1 MALVW
6 HKVTAEAEYK
16 VCLAGNSIRLYRNAV
31 LHSQWNPKDPFKGQL
46 WELFLLSSF
55 DPQRVP
61 KKVLLLGL
69 GGGAV
74 VKLLQRF
81 FPTIEIDAIE
91 LDKNHI
97 SVAKRFF
104 SVDKGHCN
112 VIHAEA
118 DEWLRQNRSGR
129 YDLIIDDVF
138 HEKNGE
144 PFRAISYQQTHLR
157 RLLGKLTK
165 EGVLVVNFADAKEWK
180 DARAAFREL
189 AMAAD
194 FNIGLAVQGQYQN
207 RIAHISRRDLE
218 ANQLWQQLQACRLT
232 KFLKYWRDE
241 TFQYRLVR
249 RSES

>member
-16 VCLAGNSIRLYRNAV
+16 VCLAGHSIRLYRNAV
-31 LHSQWNPKDPFKGQL
+31 LHSQWNPRDPFKGQL

-55 DPQRVP
+55 DRQQPP

-81 FPTIEIDAIE
+81 FPSTEIDAIE
-91 LDKNHI
+91 LDKHHI

-104 SVDKGHCN
+104 SVDKGLCN
-112 VIHAEA
+112 IVHAEA
-118 DEWLRQNRSGR
+118 GEWLRQNRSGR

-138 HEKNGE
+138 HEQNGE
-144 PFRAISYQQTHLR
+144 PFRAISYQQAHLR

-165 EGVLVVNFADAKEWK
+165 DGVLVVNFADAKEWQE
-180 DARAAFREL
+180 ARSAFRQL
-189 AMAAD
+189 PMAAD

-207 RIAHISRRDLE
+207 RIAHISRRDLQVK
-218 ANQLWQQLQACRLT
+218 QLRQQLESYGLT
-232 KFLKYWRDE
+232 KFLKYWRDQ
-241 TFQYRLVR
+241 TFEYRLVR
-249 RSES
+249 RSQS

>member
-31 LHSQWNPKDPFKGQL
+31 LHSQWNPKEPFKGQL

-55 DPQRVP
+55 DPQRMP

-74 VKLLQRF
+74 VKLLQCF
-81 FPTIEIDAIE
+81 FPTIAIDAIE

-104 SVDKGHCN
+104 MIEDGHCN

-138 HEKNGE
+138 HEQDGE
-144 PFRAISYQQTHLR
+144 PFSAISYQQTHLR

-165 EGVLVVNFADAKEWK
+165 KGTLVVNFADANEWK
-180 DARAAFREL
+180 QARAAFREL
-189 AMAAD
+189 PIAAN

-207 RIAHISRRDLE
+207 RIAHISRCELE
-218 ANQLWQQLQACRLT
+218 ANQLQQQLQAARLT
-232 KFLKYWRDE
+232 RFLKYWRDGV
-241 TFQYRLVR
+241 FQYRLVHR
-249 RSES
+249 GEF